1 MKNYPYKKRK
11 KRVMRL
17 LYLAILFFG
26 IHAGAFAQSGKIT
39 MNVKDVPIRQFFDKI
54 EEQSEY
60 RFTYRDKSIDD
71 ERHITYSAS
80 DEVIES
86 LLQKVLTPLGLQ
98 FQISKNDILIV
109 RKTAEQK
116 EVRNKTFAGIV
127 TDATG
132 ETIIGANVAVKGTN
146 IGTTTD
152 VDGQFSLNV
161 PVGSSLLVSYLG
173 YVSKVV
179 KVGENSNIQIT
190 LQEDTQL
197 LEEVVVVGYGTQS
210 QKMVTTS
217 ISKLKMAD
225 VDQGND
231 FNPVKMLQGRV
242 TGVNISSSSGTPG
255 AEPNV
260 IVRGVG
266 SISGSSAPL
275 YVVDGIPSEKYP
287 RLNPNDIESM
297 EVLKDASAAAIYGSR
312 ANTGVII
319 ITTKAGKSGKTQI
332 DFSARTGFGVI
343 SSDITMANSSEYANA
358 MQVALDNYNVQ
369 MKTNLKF
376 YTPSNIENTNW
387 VNLIS
392 RDIAHSQAASVSIS
406 GGSDKTTFY
415 ASYGYDNQQGYLIK
429 SNYTQNTLRAKFGH
443 KINDMFKLNMNISGA
458 ISKQDVLEEESTS
471 LKVLRTAREEQ
482 PWYSPYLEDGTSY
495 KVNGTMIL
503 RHNPLMLINEEDWVQ
518 RKNQLSGVFSLDIT
532 PFKGFKYTPS
542 VSIYGIF
549 DNESKKLSDRHDAR
563 KNNDGWSA
571 LSQQKDVSVR
581 YVIDNIFSYTYDWN
595 KLMASAMLGHS
606 FEHYEYEQFGARSEN
621 YANGAY
627 PSSSFNVINAGA
639 NIYAGSI
646 NYTGYALESYF
657 GRLAL
662 NWDNRYIFNT
672 TMRRDGSSRFFKK
685 TRYGNFPSASF
696 AWRISNEDF
705 YNLNDYINDWK
716 FRVSWGMTG
725 SMAGVGNFAALSLV
739 GSGGNSYNGAAGF
752 QISQDAQNLKWEKS
766 NQYNIGTD
774 VELLNSRIVLN
785 IDAFYQKTSD
795 LLYNKPVYATTGNT
809 VIQSNI
815 GTIENKGLEFGINGK
830 ILTGDFKWDL
840 GGNISYVKNK
850 LLSLIDGVDQYI
862 VPSSGSNLL
871 GGAMHILKN
880 GEPVSS
886 YYMLKM
892 NGIYQYDE
900 DVPAK
905 LYAKGVRAGDVMYDD
920 FNKDGDISDA
930 DRQIIGKA
938 TPDFVGG
945 ITSTMNYKG
954 FDFSIFSQY
963 SIGGKIVS
971 AWKGINGVEGTDHLG
986 LAYASVKVPDKSES
1000 VEQFFNVS
1008 KEVATHYWQGPGS
1021 SNTVPRP
1028 VRLGVHTGYSY
1039 DYNVL
1044 TSTRYLEDASYFKI
1058 KTVTLG
1064 YTLPDNWL
1072 EKAKIASLRVYV
1084 SADNLFSFTKYSGYD
1099 PESSYTGTPG
1109 AANYGVD
1116 FGLQPSLRTFVAGV
1130 SLKF

>member
-1 MKNYPYKKRK
+1 
-11 KRVMRL
+11 
-17 LYLAILFFG
+17 
-26 IHAGAFAQSGKIT
+26 
-39 MNVKDVPIRQFFDKI
+39 
-54 EEQSEY
+54 
-60 RFTYRDKSIDD
+60 
-71 ERHITYSAS
+71 
-80 DEVIES
+80 
-86 LLQKVLTPLGLQ
+86 
-98 FQISKNDILIV
+98 
-109 RKTAEQK
+109 
-116 EVRNKTFAGIV
+116 
-127 TDATG
+127 
-132 ETIIGANVAVKGTN
+132 
-146 IGTTTD
+146 
-152 VDGQFSLNV
+152 
-161 PVGSSLLVSYLG
+161 
-173 YVSKVV
+173 
-179 KVGENSNIQIT
+179 
-190 LQEDTQL
+190 
-197 LEEVVVVGYGTQS
+197 
-210 QKMVTTS
+210 
-217 ISKLKMAD
+217 
-225 VDQGND
+225 
-231 FNPVKMLQGRV
+231 
-242 TGVNISSSSGTPG
+242 
-255 AEPNV
+255 
-260 IVRGVG
+260 
-266 SISGSSAPL
+266 
-275 YVVDGIPSEKYP
+275 
-287 RLNPNDIESM
+287 
-297 EVLKDASAAAIYGSR
+297 
-312 ANTGVII
+312 
-319 ITTKAGKSGKTQI
+319 
-332 DFSARTGFGVI
+332 
-343 SSDITMANSSEYANA
+343 
-358 MQVALDNYNVQ
+358 
-369 MKTNLKF
+369 
-376 YTPSNIENTNW
+376 
-387 VNLIS
+387 
-392 RDIAHSQAASVSIS
+392 
-406 GGSDKTTFY
+406 
-415 ASYGYDNQQGYLIK
+415 
-429 SNYTQNTLRAKFGH
+429 
-443 KINDMFKLNMNISGA
+443 MNIPGA

-482 PWYSPYLEDGTSY
+482 PWYSPYLEDGSSY

-503 RHNPLMLINEEDWVQ
+503 RHNPLMLINEEDWLQ
-518 RKNQLSGVFSLDIT
+518 QKNQLSGVFSLDIT

-542 VSIYGIF
+542 VSVYGIF

-595 KLMASAMLGHS
+595 KLMASAMVGHS

-621 YANGAY
+621 YANGAF
-627 PSSSFNVINAGA
+627 PSSSFNIINAGA

-646 NYTGYALESYF
+646 SYTGYALESYF

-705 YNLNDYINDWK
+705 YTLNEYINDWK

-766 NQYNIGTD
+766 SQYNIGTD
-774 VELLNSRIVLN
+774 VELFNSRVVLN

-871 GGAMHILKN
+871 GGTMHILKN

-905 LYAKGVRAGDVMYDD
+905 LYAKGVRAGDVIYDD
-920 FNKDGDISDA
+920 ISGDGDISDA
-930 DRQIIGKA
+930 DRQIVGKA

-945 ITSTMNYKG
+945 ITSNMNYKG
-954 FDFSIFSQY
+954 FDLSIFSQY

-971 AWKGINGVEGTDHLG
+971 AWKGVNGVEGTDHLG

-1000 VEQFFNVS
+1000 VEQFFNIS

-1028 VRLGVHTGYSY
+1028 VRLGVHTGYNY

-1064 YTLPDNWL
+1064 YTLPQTWL
-1072 EKAKIASLRVYV
+1072 ERIKIASLRVYV
-1084 SADNLFSFTKYSGYD
+1084 SADNLFTFTKYSGYD

-1116 FGLQPSLRTFVAGV
+1116 FGLQPSLRTFAAGV